1 MRLISLAV
9 VLLLSLTIAPRE
21 AEAQQRATIARVG
34 YFGVSSPSM
43 STATAQFSAFRE
55 GLRELGW
62 LEGQNV
68 LIETRW
74 GEGKTE
80 EFPRIASEFVAL
92 PVDVIVTSGPEA
104 IRAVQ
109 LKKGEADMAFLLEG
123 PNAETLL
130 LASTSPSSWP
140 TCPTSYARR

>member
-1 MRLISLAV
+1 MRLIGLAV
-9 VLLLSLTIAPRE
+9 VLAIGLTLAPFA
-21 AEAQQRATIARVG
+21 AEAQQRAIARVG

-43 STATAQFSAFRE
+43 STASIAQFSAFRE

-80 EFPRIASEFVAL
+80 DFPRIASELVAL

-109 LKKGEADMAFLLEG
+109 QA
-123 PNAETLL
+123 T
-130 LASTSPSSWP
+130 ASEI
-140 TCPTSYARR
+140 RRAGWFN